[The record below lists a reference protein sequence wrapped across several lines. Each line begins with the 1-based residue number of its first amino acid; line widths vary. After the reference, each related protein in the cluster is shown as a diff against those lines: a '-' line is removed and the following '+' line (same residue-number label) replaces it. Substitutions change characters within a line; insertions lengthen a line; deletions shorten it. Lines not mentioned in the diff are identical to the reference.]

1 VLCGEG
7 PERKNI
13 ESFCKAE
20 GLEGRILLMGY
31 VPKVETFL
39 LKSKIFVLTS
49 KAEGLPMCLLE
60 ARSCGVP
67 CVSFD
72 VPTGPADLIDD
83 GVNGYLIEPFDVK
96 AMAKKLESLMKDE
109 ELLSNMAKKAPKGM
123 EEFQLSGIVLQWKNL
138 IDQLLE

>member
-1 VLCGEG
+1 
-7 PERKNI
+7 
-13 ESFCKAE
+13 

-31 VPKVETFL
+31 VPNVETFL
-39 LKSKIFVLTS
+39 LKSKIFVMTS

-96 AMAKKLESLMKDE
+96 AMAKKLESLMRDE
-109 ELLSNMAKKAPKGM
+109 ELLSGMAKKAPKGM